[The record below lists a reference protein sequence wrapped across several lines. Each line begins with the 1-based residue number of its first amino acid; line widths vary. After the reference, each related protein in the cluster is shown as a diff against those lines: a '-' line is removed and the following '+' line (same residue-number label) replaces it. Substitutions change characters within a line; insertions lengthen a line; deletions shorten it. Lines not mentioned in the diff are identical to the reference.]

1 MARTIGESIIK
12 LRAFRGDA
20 MGVAHAA
27 LSGAEVD
34 TPEAELALN
43 LVASYVTYLHD
54 KFAVKEEE
62 IPF

>member
-1 MARTIGESIIK
+1 
-12 LRAFRGDA
+12 